1 MSSKIHALTLDNP
14 QDGPDYTMVDDAEC
28 FWVTIGSLS
37 LYVRRIGGTESAD
50 GISVSVHNI
59 GEEDDPNKDL
69 GRMTVYYSDV
79 EE

>member
-28 FWVTIGSLS
+28 FWVTIDGIS
-37 LYVRRIGGTESAD
+37 LYVRRFVDEDSDKGLRI
-50 GISVSVHNI
+50 SVHNR

-69 GRMTVYYSDV
+69 GHMTIYYADA